1 MNNVFLL
8 DCIAHR
14 DLIIP
19 LKPLAQSKPVI
30 IITLGSEVQNPAY
43 AKALKFTD
51 MLFGRDLGAQV

>member
-8 DCIAHR
+8 ESITHR

-30 IITLGSEVQNPAY
+30 IVTLGSEVQNPAH
-43 AKALKFTD
+43 AKVLKSTD
-51 MLFGRDLGAQV
+51 MLFSRDLGPQV